1 MTGLDGSAFA
11 QSQAGIG
18 QVDGDVAR
26 QALASLRGYAYQLY
40 ASALAWIALAP
51 DETLHLE
58 VAEDY
63 AVSARERLDAAQI
76 KDAPAS
82 GKLTLRHPDV
92 ITAIDSYVDLVARN
106 PGRVVQLHLLST
118 AQIGMERA
126 LADRPSDLPGLDYWR
141 RAASGAAVKPLRQI
155 LLSLKLAEPTLAFI
169 SSRDDDALRHATRT
183 DGSPE
188 GLLRP
193 PR

>member
-11 QSQAGIG
+11 QSQADIG
-18 QVDGDVAR
+18 QGNGDAAR
-26 QALASLRGYAYQLY
+26 QSLASLRGYAYQLY

-58 VAEDY
+58 GAEDY

-82 GKLTLRHPDV
+82 GKLTLRHLDV
-92 ITAIDSYVDLVARN
+92 ITAIDRYVDLLGRN

-118 AQIGMERA
+118 AQNRMERA
-126 LADRPSDLPGLDYWR
+126 LADRPSNLPVLDYWR
-141 RAASGAAVKPLRQI
+141 RAASGQR
-155 LLSLKLAEPTLAFI
+155 
-169 SSRDDDALRHATRT
+169 
-183 DGSPE
+183 
-188 GLLRP
+188 
-193 PR
+193 